1 MKAVREESSTEMVT
15 SSVEKKH
22 AYALPL
28 VFCLALLIS
37 LILIGCGVDQN
48 FSQTATIKNSTGQI
62 TYSTNAQDVVI
73 RTYYGG
79 GHYGTLPLGPQLSIY
94 GDGTYIIG
102 LEKQG
107 KLSSD
112 ALQQLLSTLIDTE
125 GLLSFKRQQF
135 SDVPDQNSTFLE
147 LNLNGKHTELVY
159 SNFGSRAESA
169 QDLDEYQRLGKA
181 LTTLKESLSGPTQA
195 YTANR
200 YALLVHETTT
210 PDRTQ
215 PIQTFTLQDFT
226 LAQVAKFECGPN
238 KDDRATSGN
247 PIGPCLQYT
256 RPLGALVLQDNQL
269 QMIKKLLGG
278 QQEGQLAQL
287 GLYYDAH
294 LRPLLPD
301 EVNTK
306 KLALLGSLQLTYED
320 IPLVEGT
327 PPQQ

>member
-1 MKAVREESSTEMVT
+1 MSSCE
-15 SSVEKKH
+15 
-22 AYALPL
+22 A
-28 VFCLALLIS
+28 
-37 LILIGCGVDQN
+37 DQN
-48 FSQTATIKNSTGQI
+48 PSQTATVKNSANQI

-79 GHYGTLPLGPQLSIY
+79 GQYGTLPLGPQLSVY
-94 GDGTYIIG
+94 GDGTYLIG

-107 KLSSD
+107 KLTND
-112 ALQQLLSTLIDTE
+112 ALQQLLSTLIDTD

-181 LTTLKESLSGPTQA
+181 LTALKESLNSPTQA
-195 YTANR
+195 YTTNR
-200 YALLVHETTT
+200 YALLVRETAT

-215 PIQTFTLQDFT
+215 PMQTFTLQDFT
-226 LAQVAKFECGPN
+226 LAQIAKFECGPN

-247 PIGPCLQYT
+247 PVGPCLHYT
-256 RPLGALVLQDNQL
+256 RPLGALILRDNQL
-269 QMIKKLLGG
+269 QTIKTLLGG
-278 QQEGQLAQL
+278 QQEGQFAQM
-287 GLYYDAH
+287 GLYYDVR

-301 EVNTK
+301 EVSTK
-306 KLALLGSLQLTYED
+306 KLAMLGSLQLTYED

-327 PPQQ
+327 LPQQ

>member
-1 MKAVREESSTEMVT
+1 MLSS
-15 SSVEKKH
+15 
-22 AYALPL
+22 
-28 VFCLALLIS
+28 C
-37 LILIGCGVDQN
+37 DQN
-48 FSQTATIKNSTGQI
+48 SSQTATVQNSTGQV

-79 GHYGTLPLGPQLSIY
+79 GHYGTLPLGPQLSVY
-94 GDGTYIIG
+94 GDGTYVLG

-107 KLSSD
+107 KLSGD
-112 ALQQLLSTLIDTE
+112 ALQKLLSTLIS
-125 GLLSFKRQQF
+125 LLSFKRQQF

-147 LNLNGKHTELVY
+147 LNLNGKHTELVH

-181 LTTLKESLSGPTQA
+181 LTTLNESLNGPTQA
-195 YTANR
+195 YTTNR

-215 PIQTFTLQDFT
+215 PIKTFSLQDFT

-238 KDDRATSGN
+238 KDERATSGN

-256 RPLGALVLQDNQL
+256 RPLGALILQDDQL
-269 QMIKKLLGG
+269 QTIKTLLGG
-278 QQEGQLAQL
+278 QQEGQLTQQD
-287 GLYYDAH
+287 LYYNVR

-301 EVNTK
+301 ELRTK
-306 KLALLGSLQLTYED
+306 KLAMLGSLQLTYED
-320 IPLVEGT
+320 IPLVEGNL
-327 PPQQ
+327 PQQ

>member
-1 MKAVREESSTEMVT
+1 LNTTHEEFRTAMLT
-15 SSVEKKH
+15 SSVTRKH
-22 AYALPL
+22 THIFPFS
-28 VFCLALLIS
+28 FCLALLLS
-37 LILIGCGVDQN
+37 FVLSSCGTDQN
-48 FSQTATIKNSTGQI
+48 SSQTASVQNSAGQV

-79 GHYGTLPLGPQLSIY
+79 GHYGTLPLGPQLSVY
-94 GDGTYIIG
+94 GDGTYMIG

-112 ALQQLLSTLIDTE
+112 ALQQLLSIFVDTD
-125 GLLSFKRQQF
+125 GLLALKRQQF

-159 SNFGSRAESA
+159 SNFGSRPESA
-169 QDLDEYQRLGKA
+169 QDLDEYKHLGQA
-181 LTTLKESLSGPTQA
+181 LTTLNEALNGSKQA

-215 PIQTFTLQDFT
+215 PIQAFNLQDFT
-226 LAQVAKFECGPN
+226 LAQVAKFECGPD
-238 KDDRATSGN
+238 KDERPTSGN

-256 RPLGALVLQDNQL
+256 RPLGALILQDNQL
-269 QMIKKLLGG
+269 RTLKTLLGG
-278 QQEGQLAQL
+278 QQEGQLTQQ
-287 GLYYDAH
+287 GLDYDVR

-301 EVNTK
+301 ELRTK
-306 KLALLGSLQLTYED
+306 KLAMLGSLQLTYEA
-320 IPLVEGT
+320 IPLVERT

>member
-1 MKAVREESSTEMVT
+1 LNAVCEESSTEMVT
-15 SSVEKKH
+15 PSSIKKH
-22 AYALPL
+22 TYVFPFI
-28 VFCLALLIS
+28 FCLALLIS
-37 LILIGCGVDQN
+37 LILSSCGADQT
-48 FSQTATIKNSTGQI
+48 SPKTASVQNAASQI

-79 GHYGTLPLGPQLSIY
+79 GDYGTLPLGPQLSIY
-94 GDGTYIIG
+94 GDGTYVIG

-112 ALQQLLSTLIDTE
+112 ALQQLLSTLVDTD
-125 GLLSFKRQQF
+125 GLLSFTRQQF

-181 LTTLKESLSGPTQA
+181 LTTLKESLNGQTQA
-195 YTANR
+195 YTTNR

-226 LAQVAKFECGPN
+226 LAQVAKFECGPD

-256 RPLGALVLQDNQL
+256 RPLGALILQDNQL
-269 QMIKKLLGG
+269 QKIKTLLGD
-278 QQEGQLAQL
+278 QQEGQLTQL
-287 GLYYDAH
+287 GLYYAVH

-301 EVNTK
+301 EVSTK
-306 KLALLGSLQLTYED
+306 KLAMLGSLQLTYED
-320 IPLVEGT
+320 IPLVEGI

>member
-1 MKAVREESSTEMVT
+1 V
-15 SSVEKKH
+15 
-22 AYALPL
+22 
-28 VFCLALLIS
+28 
-37 LILIGCGVDQN
+37 QN
-48 FSQTATIKNSTGQI
+48 SAGQV

-79 GHYGTLPLGPQLSIY
+79 GHYGTLPPGPQLSVY
-94 GDGTYIIG
+94 GDGTYVLG

-107 KLSSD
+107 KLAGD
-112 ALQQLLSTLIDTE
+112 ALQKLLSTLIGTD

-135 SDVPDQNSTFLE
+135 LDVPDQNSTFLE
-147 LNLNGKHTELVY
+147 LTLNGKHTELVY
-159 SNFGSRAESA
+159 GNFGSRPESA

-181 LTTLKESLSGPTQA
+181 LTTLNESLNGPTQA
-195 YTANR
+195 YTTNR

-215 PIQTFTLQDFT
+215 TIQTFSLQDFT

-238 KDDRATSGN
+238 KDERPTSGN

-256 RPLGALVLQDNQL
+256 RPLGALILQDNQL
-269 QMIKKLLGG
+269 QTIKTLLGS
-278 QQEGQLAQL
+278 QQEGQLVQQ
-287 GLYYDAH
+287 GLYYDVR

-301 EVNTK
+301 ELHTK
-306 KLALLGSLQLTYED
+306 KLAMLGSLQLTYED